1 MPTHACRCKTSAQ
14 SSPFEWFS
22 EISDSARS
30 VSCPPRAA
38 PASIVISAHAVS
50 RTSETV
56 RAFGTRKRQARPT
69 RTAGDST
76 GTVRRTKRPAFL
88 KPPGQRQSSTRFKGR
103 TISEEIGAFPPM
115 NGRAVYNPTTLN
127 LGADGLEL
135 RALLDVGVSV
145 VLGLSVA
152 ISGVATAKV
161 IGG

>member
-1 MPTHACRCKTSAQ
+1 
-14 SSPFEWFS
+14 
-22 EISDSARS
+22 
-30 VSCPPRAA
+30 
-38 PASIVISAHAVS
+38 
-50 RTSETV
+50 
-56 RAFGTRKRQARPT
+56 
-69 RTAGDST
+69 
-76 GTVRRTKRPAFL
+76 
-88 KPPGQRQSSTRFKGR
+88 
-103 TISEEIGAFPPM
+103 M